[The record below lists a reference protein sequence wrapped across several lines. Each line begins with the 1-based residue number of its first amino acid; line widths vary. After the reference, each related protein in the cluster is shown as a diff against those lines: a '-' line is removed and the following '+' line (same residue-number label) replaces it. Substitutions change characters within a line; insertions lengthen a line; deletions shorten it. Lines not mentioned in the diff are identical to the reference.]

1 MVATATTRVSASLG
15 AVGTLRLNMLP
26 VVFPNE
32 IQKDVV
38 YSLPYSD
45 ELWED
50 IRGRAQGGKTFHSY
64 RYSDRIYLWPHSGEE
79 MPADLD
85 LGRATTHLASTL
97 ASAIVAFAVR
107 EAVVDRLMDHMEF
120 ERVGR
125 TIEGQV
131 RLFRRRFNLAA
142 QALADLA
149 TAAGKTIGP
158 ETGMFPYIAVQAM
171 PFGDRDHPGQVALVL
186 DAGLV
191 NRLDIPLADL
201 AHAGVDLDGMPVVW
215 AHADDCHCGFE
226 GSHGPAGKITGGDA
240 SASVMVAVAGETRTV
255 ASRCLRPRVSRHE
268 LDRYFGDYLGDDGN
282 VERLIREKVVALHDP
297 ETQWKMLEETRQKLS
312 PITIFSSTQ
321 ITLGPPFTA
330 DAEGANGVTLLP
342 ALPEPTLNFRY
353 GTPTLFQN
361 AAVGLLKH
369 GPYDSGSTNRMSK
382 VKAVIL
388 HPAAFRG
395 DAERLRKAL
404 VTGVPGSYGFPGL
417 AARYEL
423 EDLAVDL
430 RSFAGSASGDY
441 REAAHEATHPAPDGS
456 RPDVCFVITQQ
467 SDRYAPRG
475 KNPYLA
481 AKAPIVNADIAAQGV
496 TIDVLRQPDEMFRW
510 SIQSIALQV
519 YAKLGNVPYVLH
531 DPDGTAE
538 LVIGIGRHDI
548 HLPGEG
554 FQKQMFGA
562 AAAFRQD
569 GDFLFAGSTAPVA
582 DRDDYQETLTKLVR
596 GFVERFEREQATEL
610 RRLVLHVFKRTGPRE
625 AEAVA
630 EALDGRNIPFAL
642 VHVNRDTPLWLVSD
656 SGLHIAPAPA
666 GSVVSLG
673 DDDQLLM
680 TGEYGTSKRRNPH
693 PLRLSLDRRSTFRDM
708 SRITS
713 QAQGFTATSWRGFR
727 TTYEP
732 STILYGRLLAE
743 KVAQLLPYGFDPQR
757 AAAIGDRPWFL

>member
-1 MVATATTRVSASLG
+1 
-15 AVGTLRLNMLP
+15 
-26 VVFPNE
+26 
-32 IQKDVV
+32 
-38 YSLPYSD
+38 
-45 ELWED
+45 
-50 IRGRAQGGKTFHSY
+50 
-64 RYSDRIYLWPHSGEE
+64 

-85 LGRATTHLASTL
+85 LSKASTHLASSL

-149 TAAGKTIGP
+149 IAAGKTIGP

-171 PFGDRDHPGQVALVL
+171 PFGDRDHPGQVTLVL

-201 AHAGVDLDGMPVVW
+201 ARAGIDLSGMPVVW
-215 AHADDCHCGFE
+215 AHAEDCRCGFE
-226 GSHGPAGKITGGDA
+226 ALHGSAGKITGGDA
-240 SASVMVAVAGETRTV
+240 NASLTVAIAGETRTV
-255 ASRCLRPRVSRHE
+255 SSVCLRPQVSRHQ

-282 VERLIREKVVALHDP
+282 VERLIRDKVVALHDP

-321 ITLGPPFTA
+321 ITLGPPVGA
-330 DAEGANGVTLLP
+330 DASGTNGVTLLP

-353 GTPTLFQN
+353 GTPTLLQS

-369 GPYDSGSTNRMSK
+369 GPYDSGSTNRLSR
-382 VKAVIL
+382 VKAAIL
-388 HPAAFRG
+388 HPVLFTA

-404 VTGVPGSYGFPGL
+404 VTGVPGTYGFPGL

-423 EDLAVDL
+423 EDLTVDL
-430 RSFAGSASGDY
+430 RSFASNGSDDY
-441 REAAHEATHPAPDGS
+441 SAAAHEATRPAPDGS
-456 RPDVCFVITQQ
+456 RPDVCFVITQR
-467 SDRYAPRG
+467 SDRDAPRG

-496 TIDVLRQPDEMFRW
+496 TIDVLRQPDDMFKW

-519 YAKLGNVPYVLH
+519 YAKIGNVPYVLH

-538 LVIGIGRHDI
+538 LVLGIGRHDI

-582 DRDDYQETLTKLVR
+582 DRDDYQEMLTKMVR

-625 AEAVA
+625 ADAVA
-630 EALDGRNIPFAL
+630 EALDGRDIPFAL
-642 VHVNRDTPLWLVSD
+642 VHVNRDTPLWLVGGT
-656 SGLHIAPAPA
+656 GLNIAPAPA
-666 GSVVSLG
+666 GSVVSLS
-673 DDDQLLM
+673 DDDRLLM
-680 TGEYGTSKRRNPH
+680 TGEYGAGKRRNPH
-693 PLRLSLDRRSTFRDM
+693 PLRLVLDRRSTFRDM
-708 SRITS
+708 NRITT
-713 QAQGFTATSWRGFR
+713 QAQGFTATSLRGFR